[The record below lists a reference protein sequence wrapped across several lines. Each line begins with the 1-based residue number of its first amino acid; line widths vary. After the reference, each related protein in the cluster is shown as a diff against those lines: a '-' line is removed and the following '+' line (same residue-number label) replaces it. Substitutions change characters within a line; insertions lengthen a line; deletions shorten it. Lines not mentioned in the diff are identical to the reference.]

1 MDVLIGDE
9 RANRDFRAKF
19 PEDVLQENLAGQLW
33 FGAECLAAGSS
44 IMNREHESTAM
55 RPLAKAVTKSL
66 DNVRNLLRDSCL
78 RNNQPNGPL
87 KLDSNEL
94 VTEMLLES
102 LKIFDRLFAE
112 FELAYVSAM
121 VPVKSTQEHEL
132 QEMICVLFSETL
144 QRALKM
150 KLLTQDM
157 VDDCDPALMFTIPR
171 LAIVSGLLIFPN
183 GPLCIDKSMDEM
195 SEMFRPFQ
203 TLLRKIRELLWVLN
217 KRELYTLEKLLCDN
231 EQISGASAVVDMNV
245 ESELD
250 SFVDQFYPM
259 IRDFRLQQIVNG
271 TKKGPD
277 STKKSIKHA
286 KRKEEPQPSPP
297 PSVTTSGSSAPST
310 SGYLI
315 TNTITHN
322 AMVAA
327 ASMYRNATPRD
338 GSGVD
343 PSSPPERD
351 SMEVIS
357 EAAATL
363 SSILSTREHSTGTEA
378 GDKPRRER
386 PYKHHDL
393 DSPNDS
399 GICTDTTSLD
409 RSPSLDL
416 AETALREMTCSCAGN
431 SSSLPCNCQQAARK
445 TPAQTIPNKKKLVS
459 RPAVKSSPSTTLL
472 TRKKSTKRIQQDRT
486 PDEDSS
492 ASGASSDTSSYN
504 SVCNDD
510 AEIALALQAAEIAC
524 NNETRAK
531 YKSTEDLI
539 HRLFVCIAG
548 VADQLQTNFACD
560 LRIIL
565 KCVFLMNAS
574 PDTNEPAKSL
584 DKGTL
589 ENSIEYHPSEDE
601 VIENNEFS
609 VDPDILAQEAL
620 FDTNVYFHLDPQSY
634 NGSNYHNHPRRSSN
648 DEHSSTLYASL
659 REDVANLHAESAVNE
674 EPQDQIHQNETP
686 PIWIPDMEAP
696 KCMSC
701 GANFTV
707 VRRRHHCRNCG
718 KVFCARCSSN
728 SVPLPKFG
736 HVKPV
741 RVCNKCFIYNLTPFT
756 MSN

>member
-1 MDVLIGDE
+1 
-9 RANRDFRAKF
+9 
-19 PEDVLQENLAGQLW
+19 
-33 FGAECLAAGSS
+33 
-44 IMNREHESTAM
+44 MNREHESTAM

-132 QEMICVLFSETL
+132 QEMICECWPTVTWLWLLIRLILGVLFSETL

-231 EQISGASAVVDMNV
+231 EQISGASAVVDMKV

-286 KRKEEPQPSPP
+286 KRKEEPHPSPP
-297 PSVTTSGSSAPST
+297 PSVTSGSSAPST

-416 AETALREMTCSCAGN
+416 AETALREM
-431 SSSLPCNCQQAARK
+431 
-445 TPAQTIPNKKKLVS
+445 
-459 RPAVKSSPSTTLL
+459 
-472 TRKKSTKRIQQDRT
+472 
-486 PDEDSS
+486 
-492 ASGASSDTSSYN
+492 
-504 SVCNDD
+504 
-510 AEIALALQAAEIAC
+510 
-524 NNETRAK
+524 
-531 YKSTEDLI
+531 
-539 HRLFVCIAG
+539 
-548 VADQLQTNFACD
+548 
-560 LRIIL
+560 
-565 KCVFLMNAS
+565 
-574 PDTNEPAKSL
+574 
-584 DKGTL
+584 
-589 ENSIEYHPSEDE
+589 
-601 VIENNEFS
+601 
-609 VDPDILAQEAL
+609 
-620 FDTNVYFHLDPQSY
+620 
-634 NGSNYHNHPRRSSN
+634 
-648 DEHSSTLYASL
+648 
-659 REDVANLHAESAVNE
+659 
-674 EPQDQIHQNETP
+674 
-686 PIWIPDMEAP
+686 
-696 KCMSC
+696 
-701 GANFTV
+701 
-707 VRRRHHCRNCG
+707 
-718 KVFCARCSSN
+718 
-728 SVPLPKFG
+728 
-736 HVKPV
+736 
-741 RVCNKCFIYNLTPFT
+741 
-756 MSN
+756 